1 MEKRADFMRDW
12 KSNCPILGHM
22 LVLGM
27 DTSGVC
33 GSVAVV
39 RDGEVLGVVSSA
51 SEEAYSSRIFRQ
63 LEFLLAEVK
72 VGLGEVDVFAV
83 SAGPGSFTGLRVG
96 LAAVKGWAE
105 VYGKPI
111 VGVSALEAVAV
122 QGAPFL
128 RPGEAGVTGGE
139 FVAGIMDGRRGQI
152 FGALYSRDG
161 AGLREVV
168 GACVLDARE
177 FLELVKEK
185 VGGRGVVFATP
196 WPRLIEAE
204 LAAAG
209 VVAELTRVS
218 PVLAASIALIGEE
231 RAGRGLVTS
240 SLELDA
246 NYIRRSDAEV
256 LWKA

>member
-1 MEKRADFMRDW
+1 
-12 KSNCPILGHM
+12 M

-111 VGVSALEAVAV
+111 AAVSALEAVAM
-122 QGAPFL
+122 QGAPCL
-128 RPGEAGVTGGE
+128 GQGKEE

-152 FGALYSRDG
+152 FAALYARDG

-177 FLELVKEK
+177 FLESVREK

-204 LAAAG
+204 LAAAAERG
-209 VVAELTRVS
+209 LTAEVARVS
-218 PVLAASIALIGEE
+218 PVLAPSIALIGAE
-231 RAGRGLVTS
+231 RAGRGMVTS